1 MGNDFAISIKMNSA
15 DFQKGGFSPEDS
27 IQVAKLFSDSGIDNI
42 EISGGTYE
50 QPRLLGLDKVSINPK
65 RSENR
70 KESTIAREAYF
81 LSYAEEIAKVV
92 NIPLMVTGGFRTKE
106 GMEAALRD
114 GACEIVGV
122 GRPLCANPYAIKEL
136 LSGQI
141 DELPKYE
148 KTLSI
153 GPWWLSPSSPF
164 RLIQAINAFSAQAWF
179 YQQIKKM
186 GKGLMPDLN
195 LKPWKAFR
203 EDAKADQEAIKEYQ
217 NF

>member
-1 MGNDFAISIKMNSA
+1 M
-15 DFQKGGFSPEDS
+15 
-27 IQVAKLFSDSGIDNI
+27 
-42 EISGGTYE
+42 
-50 QPRLLGLDKVSINPK
+50 
-65 RSENR
+65 
-70 KESTIAREAYF
+70 
-81 LSYAEEIAKVV
+81 
-92 NIPLMVTGGFRTKE
+92 
-106 GMEAALRD
+106 
-114 GACEIVGV
+114 
-122 GRPLCANPYAIKEL
+122 
-136 LSGQI
+136 SGQI